1 MGTFSRIF
9 RSGDKDLHKRAD
21 EILWKL
27 SKALQSARA
36 KLCVSTKVCTE
47 GEYDKLEELKNEI
60 ITLERESDV
69 LKDELVEEILT
80 KHAYLPQQTQER
92 HQLVKIMDAI
102 IDACEDAVRVIA
114 LGYGR
119 KPPEE
124 MAQLGKQVWI
134 CTDLLQDA
142 VKFLF
147 KDFTKSVEITNKLT
161 IEREV
166 ARNIHFDYMKKLF
179 SESNYDKEE
188 LLLFH
193 EAFKRVLDVG
203 NLAEDAGDYIRELA
217 VKYS

>member
-9 RSGDKDLHKRAD
+9 RSGDKELQKRAD

-27 SKALQSARA
+27 SKALQSASA
-36 KLCVSTKVCTE
+36 KLCVSTKDWAK
-47 GEYDKLEELKNEI
+47 GEYDNLEVLKNEI

-69 LKDELVEEILT
+69 LKEELVENILT

-92 HQLVKIMDAI
+92 HKLVKVMDSV
-102 IDACEDAVRVIA
+102 IDACEDAARVIA
-114 LGYGR
+114 LGHGK
-119 KPPEE
+119 KPPGE
-124 MAQLGKQVWI
+124 MAQLGKKVWI

-147 KDFTKSVEITNKLT
+147 KDFKKSVEITNKLT
-161 IEREV
+161 DEREE
-166 ARNIHFDYMKKLF
+166 ARNIHFEYMDKLF
-179 SESNYDKEE
+179 SESKFDKEE

-193 EAFKRVLDVG
+193 EVSKRVLDVG